1 MRTVED
7 IDRDITKVVECL
19 TALLMERK
27 LTEQIEAG
35 IRVSAEIISEKLIER
50 VKKHDWETGDCV

>member
-50 VKKHDWETGDCV
+50 VKKHD